1 MPQIE
6 VIAKK
11 VEILGPLLDERLLLP
26 QVSRARRSRR
36 SSRERRPRSMD
47 VFVGQHDPGSSPGHR
62 QPHCQ
67 HHVAHGLKIKSYA
80 ISGGEGVVSEA
91 HGQGLEKGCD
101 EGGRRVL
108 STSPKGRVVKMRAM
122 ASARGRVGGAGSPL
136 HPLLGA
142 AVCLLITRQS
152 VAPAPAR
159 SPRSGIT
166 ETCGLRWA
174 SWPCR
179 VRRGRSS
186 CWSD

>member
-26 QVSRARRSRR
+26 QVSRVRRSRR

-101 EGGRRVL
+101 DYGGAQGAEHVAKGARGQDAGDGVGARTGRGRR
-108 STSPKGRVVKMRAM
+108 
-122 ASARGRVGGAGSPL
+122 
-136 HPLLGA
+136 
-142 AVCLLITRQS
+142 
-152 VAPAPAR
+152 
-159 SPRSGIT
+159 
-166 ETCGLRWA
+166 
-174 SWPCR
+174 
-179 VRRGRSS
+179 
-186 CWSD
+186 